1 MSFGNNPNFDQS
13 KDILPSQNAKIEV
26 IGVGGGGS
34 NAVNRMIDS
43 DLEGVSFRVLNT
55 DAQALLQSSAD
66 RRVQLGQNLTRGLGA
81 GGNPSIGQKAAEESK
96 DELQQTLEGSDLVFI
111 AAGMGGGTGTGAAP
125 VVAEVA
131 KQSGALTVGIVT
143 KPFSFEGKRRMRQ
156 AEEGIARLAENVD
169 TLIVIPNDRL
179 KDVIA
184 GAPLQEAFR
193 NADDVLRMGVKGISD
208 IITCPGLVNV
218 DFADVRSV
226 MTEAGTAL
234 LGIGMGSGRSR
245 ALEAAQA
252 AMNSPLLEAAR
263 IDGAKGCVINIT
275 GGKDMTLEDMTSA
288 SEIIYDVVDPE
299 ANIIVGAVID
309 ESMEGEIQVTVI
321 ATGFETNQPLKQQR
335 IKNRLSNQPLY
346 NISDNKDTGTNIP
359 EFLRLRQNK
368 KDIE

>member
-1 MSFGNNPNFDQS
+1 MSFGNNPNFDQTA
-13 KDILPSQNAKIEV
+13 DILPSQNAKIEV

-55 DAQALLQSSAD
+55 DAQALLQSSAE

-96 DELQQTLEGSDLVFI
+96 EELQQALEGSDLVFI

-234 LGIGMGSGRSR
+234 LGIGIGSVSYTH
-245 ALEAAQA
+245 L
-252 AMNSPLLEAAR
+252 
-263 IDGAKGCVINIT
+263 
-275 GGKDMTLEDMTSA
+275 TLPT
-288 SEIIYDVVDPE
+288 I
-299 ANIIVGAVID
+299 
-309 ESMEGEIQVTVI
+309 
-321 ATGFETNQPLKQQR
+321 
-335 IKNRLSNQPLY
+335 
-346 NISDNKDTGTNIP
+346 
-359 EFLRLRQNK
+359 LRV
-368 KDIE
+368 